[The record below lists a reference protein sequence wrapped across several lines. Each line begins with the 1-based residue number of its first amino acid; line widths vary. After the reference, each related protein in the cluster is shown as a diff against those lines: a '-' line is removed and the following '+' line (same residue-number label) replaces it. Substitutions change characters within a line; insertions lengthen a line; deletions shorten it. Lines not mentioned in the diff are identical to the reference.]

1 MRAPLQV
8 EFGLPHSP
16 GRKRESASE
25 RESERERER
34 ACARARER
42 EREKERRV
50 GSSLHTQRPGCAG
63 AVAMGHWDPWARPVE
78 FKMKQANK
86 QVGSLYTMFVKGQTM
101 GGTLKED
108 ATTDG
113 MHDSPKG
120 RFKWKKEIKAR
131 LQKLD
136 QPKRA
141 TKGLKKQVLAAA
153 AEALGVSVSD
163 KELKRTYK
171 KMLTKALASK
181 Q

>member
-1 MRAPLQV
+1 
-8 EFGLPHSP
+8 
-16 GRKRESASE
+16 
-25 RESERERER
+25 
-34 ACARARER
+34 
-42 EREKERRV
+42 
-50 GSSLHTQRPGCAG
+50 
-63 AVAMGHWDPWARPVE
+63 MGHWDPWARPVE

-86 QVGSLYTMFVKGQTM
+86 QVGRLYTMFVKGQTM

>member
-1 MRAPLQV
+1 
-8 EFGLPHSP
+8 
-16 GRKRESASE
+16 
-25 RESERERER
+25 
-34 ACARARER
+34 
-42 EREKERRV
+42 
-50 GSSLHTQRPGCAG
+50 
-63 AVAMGHWDPWARPVE
+63 
-78 FKMKQANK
+78 MKQANK
-86 QVGSLYTMFVKGQTM
+86 QVGSLYTVFVKGQTM

-108 ATTDG
+108 ATTDC